1 MPPPQLQFLSK
12 AWQMNLNKP
21 ALLRVIASFAVVF
34 IFTGGVHELRKGGGG
49 APNFPCQESD
59 SKDVTISVGEGA
71 TGADIAKQLFESQI
85 VKSSAA
91 FFRVAVA
98 DPRSARIAPGAHL
111 IQLSLCAKDALEQ
124 LLDPKRITDLI
135 NVFEGAWNSEVASA
149 MVSAGFDKTEVAKA
163 LKEVELPV
171 EFTRLE
177 GLLFPAQYSFAIG
190 TSAQNAILAM
200 VKRGTLEINKTGISA
215 GQGKY
220 SPQQLLIM
228 ASIIQAEADTKDFA
242 KVSRVIRNRLE
253 KGMPLQMDSTVHY
266 VKKVRGEIFLSTRST
281 LLNSPYNTY
290 RKYGLPPGP
299 IGNPGADAM
308 SAAVNPEDGDWLY
321 FITVAPGDTR
331 FTSSLDQFNIWKAEY
346 KKNLRAEVFGS
357 DK

>member
-1 MPPPQLQFLSK
+1 
-12 AWQMNLNKP
+12 MNLNKP
-21 ALLRVIASFAVVF
+21 ALLRVIAAFTVVF
-34 IFTGGVHELRKGGGG
+34 IFTAGVHEIRKGGGG
-49 APNFPCQESD
+49 APDFPCQESN
-59 SKDVTISVGEGA
+59 SKDVTISVGKGA
-71 TGADIAKQLFESQI
+71 TGTDIAKQLFESQV
-85 VKSSAA
+85 VKSSTA

-98 DPRSARIAPGAHL
+98 DPRSARIAPGAHRV
-111 IQLSLCAKDALEQ
+111 QVSLCAKDALEQ

-149 MVSAGFDKTEVAKA
+149 MVSAGFDKKEVAKA
-163 LKEVELPV
+163 FKEVELPV
-171 EFTRLE
+171 QFSQLE
-177 GLLFPAQYSFAIG
+177 GLLFPAQYSFAKG

-200 VKRGTLEINKTGISA
+200 VERGILEINKTGISA
-215 GQGKY
+215 GDEKY

-266 VKKVRGEIFLSTRST
+266 VKKVRGEIFLSTSST

-308 SAAVNPEDGDWLY
+308 SAAVNPEAGDWLY

-346 KKNLRAEVFGS
+346 KKNLRAGAFGS
-357 DK
+357 TK